1 QNVRRAL
8 YRRIFALK
16 APPRRAFLDHAYS
29 LVAEGSPVLPH
40 QSKSGNAGDGSQMVG
55 QEKTPPKRGQKA
67 KGISGIGGR
76 GASAA
81 GQFRARGIVP
91 TGKGRRKGGKSK
103 GVRGRWPSATRHRDG
118 RIGSRK
124 NSPAEAGPSVRVVW
138 AQGRLRYSHPLAN
151 GQGAVA
157 HAWLQHRRIS
167 AHDRAALRRTQEVD
181 PRARGGDAVR
191 HLHPARHPEER
202 VRP

>member
-1 QNVRRAL
+1 MRTISRYRSWGWTIRRRSASK
-8 YRRIFALK
+8 RSCST
-16 APPRRAFLDHAYS
+16 PRTRSKRSTGFIPTNFC
-29 LVAEGSPVLPH
+29 VESPAQAGLSRSCLLASRGRLSRLPH

-91 TGKGRRKGGKSK
+91 TGKVPPKRAKVSVFAEGGLPQQK
-103 GVRGRWPSATRHRDG
+103 HRDG

-151 GQGAVA
+151 GQGAVGP
-157 HAWLQHRRIS
+157 S
-167 AHDRAALRRTQEVD
+167 GECE
-181 PRARGGDAVR
+181 
-191 HLHPARHPEER
+191 HP
-202 VRP
+202 